1 MEELA
6 LVMSCHVREHRR
18 NDICVFQHNILKY
31 TFGHISCIGRPL
43 LGDVGE
49 AVMIDNTEKYDASAL
64 LFTIARNKSRFWNL
78 HLQTNIAENT
88 PRKSHNL
95 SASD

>member
-18 NDICVFQHNILKY
+18 NDICVFQHNILKH

-64 LFTIARNKSRFWNL
+64 LFTIARNKRRFWK
-78 HLQTNIAENT
+78 LQLQANMDENT
-88 PRKSHNL
+88 RRQTHNL
-95 SASD
+95 NATD